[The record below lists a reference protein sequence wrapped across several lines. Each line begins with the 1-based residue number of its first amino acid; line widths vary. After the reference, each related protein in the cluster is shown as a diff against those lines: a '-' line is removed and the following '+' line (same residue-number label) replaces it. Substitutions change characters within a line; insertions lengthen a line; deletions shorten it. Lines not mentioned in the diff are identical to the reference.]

1 MEGSMPKPCSE
12 DLRERVIEAV
22 MTGASRREAA
32 ERFAISASSAVK
44 WLQRWNAT
52 GSVAAKPTGGSTSPL
67 EEYADFLLALIAERS
82 DLTLDEVVAAM
93 RKRRIKGSRSAV
105 WRFFDRHGI
114 SFKKKPAGSGAGASR
129 RGARTSVLDARAGH
143 V

>member
-1 MEGSMPKPCSE
+1 MPKPCSV
-12 DLRERVIEAV
+12 DLRERVLEAV
-22 MTGASRREAA
+22 MAGASRREAA
-32 ERFAISASSAVK
+32 ERFEISASSAVK
-44 WLQRWNAT
+44 WLQRFDET
-52 GSVAAKPTGGSTSPL
+52 GSIAAKPTGGSTSAL
-67 EEYADFLLALIAERS
+67 EEHADFLLALIAEQS

-114 SFKKKPAGSGAGASR
+114 SFKKKPAGSGARASR
-129 RGARTSVLDARAGH
+129 RGARPSALDARAGH

>member
-1 MEGSMPKPCSE
+1 MEGSMPKPCSV
-12 DLRERVIEAV
+12 DLRERVLEAV
-22 MTGASRREAA
+22 LAGASRREAA

-44 WLQRWNAT
+44 WLQRFDET
-52 GSVAAKPTGGSTSPL
+52 GSIAAKQTGGSTSAL
-67 EEYADFLLALIAERS
+67 EEHADFLLALIAEQS
-82 DLTLDEVVAAM
+82 DMTLDEVVAAM

-114 SFKKKPAGSGAGASR
+114 SFKKKPAGSGARASR
-129 RGARTSVLDARAGH
+129 RGTCPSALDARAAH